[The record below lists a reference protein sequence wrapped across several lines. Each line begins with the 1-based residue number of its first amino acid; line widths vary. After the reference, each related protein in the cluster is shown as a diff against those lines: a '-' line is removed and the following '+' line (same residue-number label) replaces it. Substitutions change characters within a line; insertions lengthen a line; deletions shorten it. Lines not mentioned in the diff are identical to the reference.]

1 MNKELYNKNY
11 DFNVKKYIPKLFR
24 HFTPAALEWS
34 NSIYVYDHNYI
45 KSLPVADKHLMTTS
59 LKLSFKTIFKIFSI
73 KNVIEGI
80 FLLLFIL
87 HVFSLDIDGLLN
99 FINSILIANIITKL
113 YVSLNS
119 YKFTSV
125 FCKKFVCYIQILD
138 YIFKKYLTIKGI
150 WPLISLIYFLFNDP
164 YFLTPIVLASIIIL
178 IYINYINIKFKDN
191 YPLLYIFLNFL
202 CISILIYFI
211 INQYIVYV
219 GYNNK
224 GSSSNMHS
232 GYGGGDPKSPKP
244 PRSEVDAWFKKKKE
258 SSRDKRFTSRKEYV
272 EYNDV
277 RSEILGPIHKKSIF
291 NRHIIDKKRQP
302 DYSVNYKIFTNRDN
316 SLNTHF
322 DWINERIDNYQ
333 NIAMFE
339 FECIQRTKQMKALLK
354 GWEKVDKLYSKKFNK
369 KYV

>member
-1 MNKELYNKNY
+1 MN
-11 DFNVKKYIPKLFR
+11 
-24 HFTPAALEWS
+24 
-34 NSIYVYDHNYI
+34 
-45 KSLPVADKHLMTTS
+45 TS
-59 LKLSFKTIFKIFSI
+59 LNLSFKTILKIFSV

-80 FLLLFIL
+80 SLLLFIFY
-87 HVFSLDIDGLLN
+87 VFSLNIDGCLLIL
-99 FINSILIANIITKL
+99 INSMITAKLISYLNA
-113 YVSLNS
+113 SLDS
-119 YKFTSV
+119 YQFTSV
-125 FCKKFVCYIQILD
+125 FFKKLKCYIQILN
-138 YIFKKYLTIKGI
+138 YIFNYLTIKGI
-150 WPLISLIYFLFNDP
+150 WPVISLIYFLLFHDP

-224 GSSSNMHS
+224 GSSTNMHS